1 MAHPQ
6 EKRDLL
12 RRKYVFDNQPLEL
25 AATFVGIPLAT
36 ARSWKYAAKEQGDDW
51 DKVRSANLLA
61 GGGLESIGHM
71 ILAGF
76 LVQYQS
82 TFDSLQNDEK
92 ITPMDRTRALASL
105 ADSYAKM
112 FNTNKKILHE
122 TQAAAVALQV
132 VQLLLKHIAD
142 QYSDKLADF
151 ALILQTFESVVEREF
166 S

>member
-1 MAHPQ
+1 MAHPK
-6 EKRDLL
+6 EVRDKVRRDYVSGRQTLEVAALL
-12 RRKYVFDNQPLEL
+12 NK
-25 AATFVGIPLAT
+25 IPLPT
-36 ARSWKYAAKEQGDDW
+36 ARMWKKTAKEQGDDW

-112 FNTNKKILHE
+112 VNTNKKILPE

>member
-82 TFDSLQNDEK
+82 TFDSLQNDETVK
-92 ITPMDRTRALASL
+92 PMDRTRALASL

-112 FNTNKKILHE
+112 VNTNKKVLPE

-142 QYSDKLADF
+142 QYPDKLADF